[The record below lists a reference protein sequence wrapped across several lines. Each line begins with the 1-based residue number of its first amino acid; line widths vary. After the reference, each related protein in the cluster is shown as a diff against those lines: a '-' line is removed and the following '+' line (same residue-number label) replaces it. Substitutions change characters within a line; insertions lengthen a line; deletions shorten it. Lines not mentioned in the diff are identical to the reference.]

1 MLDRNPRRAFQNGS
15 CAGGRSTLPLVHE
28 MKFNWLDFPIF
39 LDGIKR
45 FEGCNANA
53 LSSREM
59 FERIEFV
66 HDNIEY
72 CFAEGRLMDLAIFF
86 EIDKIASQVSINESP
101 ARKEVEE
108 LAERLSVRYG
118 LANEN
123 ASPSWI
129 KIGSDGQRLI
139 WIDQAN
145 IISES
150 NRRLFGGSG

>member
-1 MLDRNPRRAFQNGS
+1 MEAVR
-15 CAGGRSTLPLVHE
+15 AGGGQHCRSY
-28 MKFNWLDFPIF
+28 MKMKSNWLDFPIY

-45 FEGCNANA
+45 FEACNASA

-86 EIDKIASQVSINESP
+86 EIDKIASQVSLNESP
-101 ARKEVEE
+101 ARKDVEE

-129 KIGSDGQRLI
+129 KIGSDGQCLI